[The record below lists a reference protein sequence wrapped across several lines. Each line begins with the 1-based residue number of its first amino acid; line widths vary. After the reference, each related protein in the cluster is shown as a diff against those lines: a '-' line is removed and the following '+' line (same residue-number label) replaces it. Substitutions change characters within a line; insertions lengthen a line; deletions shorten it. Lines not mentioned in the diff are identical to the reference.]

1 MKNTAWKK
9 DYLVVL
15 HSDYNDTWRDLT
27 IPCTFMQAIRF
38 VRARKLNLALS
49 QNRAQIVTLTQW
61 TTQFD
66 NKEVTA

>member
-1 MKNTAWKK
+1 
-9 DYLVVL
+9 
-15 HSDYNDTWRDLT
+15 
-27 IPCTFMQAIRF
+27 MQAIRF